1 MYEIKNVTG
10 MASAAC
16 FFYRIEL
23 ASLFLNEA
31 NKMGCS
37 QNEEGSEGNVEKWE
51 CAMTANW
58 MLGSY
63 DIHLFYP

>member
-16 FFYRIEL
+16 FFYRKEL

-37 QNEEGSEGNVEKWE
+37 QDEEGSEGYVEK
-51 CAMTANW
+51 
-58 MLGSY
+58 
-63 DIHLFYP
+63 